1 MNKSLQLRCR
11 HARRWLLRNDSFFY
25 FSHSI
30 VEQIIMV
37 FRGQDAWRQHR
48 LFTNLHKFPIP
59 GFSKAVA
66 IYGAFVCVEYAYK
79 LATMP
84 ASASHGHHHH

>member
-1 MNKSLQLRCR
+1 MPELGVALRD
-11 HARRWLLRNDSFFY
+11 DSFFLSDILS
-25 FSHSI
+25 FLISHTI
-30 VEQIIMV
+30 VYRIMV

-84 ASASHGHHHH
+84 ASASHEHHH